1 MERGEG
7 AVSLVGSKFGK
18 YEIKQLLG
26 EGGMG
31 EVYAAYDAAKGRTV
45 ALKVLT
51 DRYAHDEEFR
61 MRFLRECRVA
71 ATLEEPHVV
80 PIHDWGEIDGNLYI
94 DMRLVKGETLHDLLQ
109 KGALEP
115 QRAAD
120 IVGQVASALDAAHA
134 LGLIHRDV
142 KPQNILI
149 TPDDFAYLLDFGI
162 AAAAG
167 ETQLTNVGYHIGSF
181 EYMAPERFD
190 DDDATPAADVYSL
203 ACVLYQMLTGAIPFP
218 VRTAQQAVKA
228 HTLTTPPRPSDVN
241 PSVPRSFDEVIAR
254 GMAKHPDDR
263 YGSAGALGRAAKRA
277 LSELPAAPAPAPVP
291 SPGAAATTADAAA
304 TTRFSLLN
312 EPPPVFSNQTFEAQN
327 APPAATPTVAA
338 EAGGRSSRQLVIV
351 AASAIAVA
359 LLVVGVGVGVGLVVT
374 RNSSPQSSPPTV
386 AAPPSGATNYQEP
399 SSPPTQQYPTQQAQV
414 PSTVTLQVPTTVTA
428 APPSPVV
435 PATLDPALQLR
446 QIANDDRSFVS
457 AQLADWWVPQ
467 LSSKRPG
474 VRDNGIVWDNASTLQ
489 EHLQL
494 RQRYPDVRL
503 LWSGDWSTFSAPDFW
518 VTIAGIRF
526 PDSAGALAWC
536 RYQGFDRDHCAAK
549 LVSTTHREPGSTAY
563 N

>member
-1 MERGEG
+1 M
-7 AVSLVGSKFGK
+7 SLVGKKFGK
-18 YEIKQLLG
+18 YEVKQLLG

-31 EVYAAYDAAKGRTV
+31 EVYAAYDSDKGRTV

-51 DRYAHDEEFR
+51 DRYASDEEFR

-80 PIHDWGEIDGNLYI
+80 PIHDWGEIDDNLYI

-115 QRAAD
+115 QRVVD
-120 IVGQVASALDAAHA
+120 IVGQVAAALDAAHA
-134 LGLIHRDV
+134 LGLVHRDV

-149 TPDDFAYLLDFGI
+149 TSGDFAYLLDFGI
-162 AAAAG
+162 AAATG
-167 ETQLTNVGYHIGSF
+167 ETQLTMVGYHIGSF

-203 ACVLYQMLTGAIPFP
+203 ACVLYQMLTGALPFP
-218 VRTAQQAVKA
+218 VRSAQQAVKA
-228 HTLTTPPRPSDVN
+228 HALTPPPRPSDLN
-241 PSVPRSFDEVIAR
+241 ASVPLSFDEVIAR

-277 LSELPAAPAPAPVP
+277 LSERPTAAPAAALIPATE
-291 SPGAAATTADAAA
+291 AAPAVVDHATATA
-304 TTRFSLLN
+304 RFNVLN
-312 EPPPVFSNQTFEAQN
+312 QPPPILSNETFAAQN
-327 APPAATPTVAA
+327 TPPSTTPVIAPEAA
-338 EAGGRSSRQLVIV
+338 GRSSRQLAIV
-351 AASAIAVA
+351 AAMAIAVA
-359 LLVVGVGVGVGLVVT
+359 LLVAGVGVGLIVT
-374 RNSSPQSSPPTV
+374 RSSRPQSLPPIV
-386 AAPPSGATNYQEP
+386 AAPPGGATRYQEP
-399 SSPPTQQYPTQQAQV
+399 SSPAAQEHPTQPAQL

-428 APPSPVV
+428 APPAPVM
-435 PATLDPALQLR
+435 PAQVDPVLRLR
-446 QIANDDRSFVS
+446 QIANDDRSFVYT
-457 AQLADWWVPQ
+457 QLTDQWVPQ

-474 VRDNGIVWDNASTLQ
+474 VRDNGMVWDNASTLQ

-518 VTIAGIRF
+518 VTVTGITF

-549 LVSTTHREPGSTAY
+549 IISTTHREPGSTAY

>member
-1 MERGEG
+1 M
-7 AVSLVGSKFGK
+7 SLVGSKFGK
-18 YEIKQLLG
+18 YEIRQLLG

-31 EVYAAYDAAKGRTV
+31 EVYAAYDSEKGRTV

-109 KGALEP
+109 QGALDP

-120 IVGQVASALDAAHA
+120 IVGQIASALDAAHA
-134 LGLIHRDV
+134 SGLVHRDV
-142 KPQNILI
+142 KPQNIVI
-149 TPDDFAYLLDFGI
+149 TPNDFAYLLDFGI

-167 ETQLTNVGYHIGSF
+167 ETQLTMVGYHIGSF

-190 DDDATPAADVYSL
+190 EDDATPAADVYSL
-203 ACVLYQMLTGAIPFP
+203 ACVLYEMLTGALPFP

-228 HTLTTPPRPSDVN
+228 HTLTPPPRPSDVN
-241 PSVPRSFDEVIAR
+241 ATVPTSFDEVIAR

-277 LSELPAAPAPAPVP
+277 LAQPPAAPAPAPP
-291 SPGAAATTADAAA
+291 APAPAAAPAADAAA
-304 TTRFSLLN
+304 TTRFNLLN
-312 EPPPVFSNQTFEAQN
+312 EPPPVLSNEAFEAQN
-327 APPAATPTVAA
+327 APPPATPTPAA
-338 EAGGRSSRQLVIV
+338 ETQGRGSRQLAIV
-351 AASAIAVA
+351 AAIAIAVA
-359 LLVVGVGVGVGLVVT
+359 VLVVGVGVGVGLVAT
-374 RNSSPQSSPPTV
+374 QSSGPQPSPPTV
-386 AAPPSGATNYQEP
+386 AAPTNYPEP
-399 SSPPTQQYPTQQAQV
+399 SFPAPQQYPTQSVPV

-428 APPSPVV
+428 APPAPVT
-435 PATLDPALQLR
+435 PSTLDPVLQLR
-446 QIANDDRSFVS
+446 QIANDDRSFVY
-457 AQLADWWVPQ
+457 AQLSDWWVPQ

-503 LWSGDWSTFSAPDFW
+503 LWSGDWSTFSATDFW

>member
-1 MERGEG
+1 M
-7 AVSLVGSKFGK
+7 SLVGRKFGK

-31 EVYAAYDAAKGRTV
+31 EVYAAYDSDKGRTV

-80 PIHDWGEIDGNLYI
+80 PIHDWGEIDDNLYI
-94 DMRLVKGETLHDLLQ
+94 DMRMVKGETLHELLQ
-109 KGALEP
+109 RGALEP
-115 QRAAD
+115 QRAAN
-120 IVGQVASALDAAHA
+120 IVGQIASALDAAHA

-142 KPQNILI
+142 KPQNILV

-167 ETQLTNVGYHIGSF
+167 ETQLTMVGYHIGSF

-203 ACVLYQMLTGAIPFP
+203 ACVLYEMLTGAIPFP

-228 HTLTTPPRPSDVN
+228 HTLAPPPRPSDADA
-241 PSVPRSFDEVIAR
+241 SVPQSLDDVVAR

-277 LSELPAAPAPAPVP
+277 LSESPATTAPAPGAAPAPAN
-291 SPGAAATTADAAA
+291 DAA
-304 TTRFSLLN
+304 TTRFNVLN
-312 EPPPVFSNQTFEAQN
+312 EPPPVLSNDAFEAQK
-327 APPAATPTVAA
+327 APPAPIPTVAA
-338 EAGGRSSRQLVIV
+338 EEGRNSRQLAVV
-351 AASAIAVA
+351 AAIVTAVA
-359 LLVVGVGVGVGLVVT
+359 LLVIGVGVGLTVT
-374 RNSSPQSSPPTV
+374 RSSSPQPSPPTM
-386 AAPPSGATNYQEP
+386 AAPSGGATSYQEP
-399 SSPPTQQYPTQQAQV
+399 SSPATLQYPTQPVQV
-414 PSTVTLQVPTTVTA
+414 PSTMTLQIPTTVTA
-428 APPSPVV
+428 APPVPVM
-435 PATLDPALQLR
+435 PAQVDPVLRLR
-446 QIANDDRSFVS
+446 QIASDDRSFVY
-457 AQLADWWVPQ
+457 AQLTDRWVPQ

-474 VRDNGIVWDNASTLQ
+474 VRDNGMVWDNASTLE

-503 LWSGDWSTFSAPDFW
+503 LWSGDWSTFSAQDFW
-518 VTIAGIRF
+518 VTVAGITF
-526 PDSAGALAWC
+526 PDSMGALAWC

-549 LVSTTHREPGSTAY
+549 LISTTHGEPGSTAY